1 MRRGIVVL
9 ILALVYST
17 SAFAKHHYHR
27 HHHHHRHGVV
37 TVGNVAEGLGVGL
50 AHVLHDMNRPKDC
63 YGIPWCGC
71 WLKHHLGVISSHLNL
86 NRAIEWLDWGHKTS
100 PHIGAVVVWRHHVG
114 VITGGSP
121 GRWVVTSG
129 NDGHAVRSRRRSVA
143 GAVGFREGKA

>member
-17 SAFAKHHYHR
+17 SAFAKHHHR
-27 HHHHHRHGVV
+27 HHRYYTHHHRHAVV
-37 TVGNVAEGLGVGL
+37 SVGSVSVG
-50 AHVLHDMNRPKDC
+50 RPSDC

-71 WLKHHLGVISSHLNL
+71 FLKHYLHVVSTHLNL

-121 GRWVVTSG
+121 GNWIVTSG
-129 NDGHAVRSRRRSVA
+129 NDGHAVRSRRRSIA
-143 GAVGFREGKA
+143 GAVGFRQV